1 MVVDKRSC
9 IPAKAYLGE
18 GGITEIKLSPQITDI
33 GDWAFYHMSSLKT
46 IWIPDKKINLG
57 KNVFAQCGNLRHI
70 MLYNLSGTENVRAE
84 TGGKQT
90 LCNEGITRITSCGVV
105 KFNMELPTGLPTDKK
120 QWLIEYDSKLLG
132 YLSQPENTGY
142 EPAWFGGEEDYNDT
156 DTNEMAYIA
165 NERIQRAELIYIRLI
180 ENACISGSVRQQLQ
194 EHLRF
199 LMTEEGAALQ
209 CIIRNHP
216 DELEYVREF
225 LQAGCMTMSSADEII
240 YKTENLNAEL
250 RGYLLAYKQEMFGAG
265 SVDDLFTI

>member
-1 MVVDKRSC
+1 MVVDKRSR

-57 KNVFAQCGNLRHI
+57 RNVFAQCGNLRQI
-70 MLYNLSGTENVRAE
+70 MLYNLSGTENVRTE
-84 TGGKQT
+84 TEGKQT

-120 QWLIEYDSKLLG
+120 QWLMEYDNKLLT

-156 DTNEMAYIA
+156 DTNEIVYIA
-165 NERIQRAELIYIRLI
+165 NERILRAELIYTRLI
-180 ENACISGSVRQQLQ
+180 ENACLSDDIKQHLQ
-194 EHLRF
+194 EHLRS

-225 LQAGCMTMSSADEII
+225 LQAGCMTMANADEIMCQA
-240 YKTENLNAEL
+240 EDVNAEL
-250 RGYLLAYKQEMFGAG
+250 RGYLLAYKQKMIGTISLE
-265 SVDDLFTI
+265 DLFSF